1 MSLIFCNFKSYLCLK
16 TMKNILLI
24 IILFIGACKGTSND
38 LKSEGAND
46 TTTFTTNDTIP
57 ATRKEVST
65 KPVASYLVPTGKG
78 TKEKFGVEIFETPL
92 TFQYLLRMQY
102 DWMKVTDTLKLPNF
116 GTWPV
121 VEIKPGKEKFSCI
134 IGFLDKKK
142 QFKEYKMLTAKNDKL
157 KLVVL
162 KRYFVGAYRTASD
175 Q

>member
-1 MSLIFCNFKSYLCLK
+1 MKMYFYLLAF
-16 TMKNILLI
+16 
-24 IILFIGACKGTSND
+24 LFSACANGNLESKD
-38 LKSEGAND
+38 AND
-46 TTTFTTNDTIP
+46 TTTFTSNDTIP
-57 ATRKEVST
+57 EIRKEISN
-65 KPVASYLVPTGKG
+65 KPVASYLVPVNDPVFKQ
-78 TKEKFGVEIFETPL
+78 KFGVEIYETPF